1 MKVAIIG
8 GGASGLFSAGL
19 ISQKGHDVTVFDGN
33 EKTGKKLYI
42 TGKGRCNFTNDCD
55 RETFLSN
62 VVRGEKFFQS
72 ALSRFNPQDCIAFFE
87 SQNVATKVERGNR
100 AFPASDKSSDILKA
114 LNNFASKATIKLN
127 HKVKSIIKKSD
138 KFDVDGEAFDRVI
151 IATGGKSYS
160 QTGSEGD
167 GYNFARRFGHNI
179 IDIKPAL
186 VPIELSDSDI
196 AALQGVSLKNVSLTA
211 KCGKKTFSQF
221 GEMLF
226 TDKGISGPIVLTLSS
241 LINRETDV
249 SLLLDLKPALSF
261 EKLDARLVRE
271 FENVKNKNLSSV
283 MATLM
288 IKSMIPPFLKRVSL
302 SGDRKINSI
311 TANERAR
318 IANGLK
324 CWTLS
329 YKMLY
334 PLNAAIVTSG
344 GVDLKQIDPKT
355 MQSKLVSGLYFIGEV
370 LDIDALTG
378 GFNLQIAFSTAYAAS
393 SDF

>member
-8 GGASGLFSAGL
+8 GGAAGLFAAGHIL
-19 ISQKGHDVTVFDGN
+19 QKGHDVTIFDGN
-33 EKTGKKLYI
+33 EKTGKKLFI

-62 VVRGEKFFQS
+62 IVRGGKFFQS

-87 SQNVATKVERGNR
+87 EQGVPTKVERGNR

-114 LNNFASKATIKLN
+114 LNYFASGAKVMLN
-127 HKVKSIIKKSD
+127 HKVKNIFKKGETFS
-138 KFDVDGEAFDRVI
+138 VDGEIFDRVI
-151 IATGGKSYS
+151 IATGGKSYC
-160 QTGSEGD
+160 QTGSDGD
-167 GYNFARRFGHNI
+167 GYAFARRFGHNI
-179 IDIKPAL
+179 IDVVPAL
-186 VPIELSDSDI
+186 VPIELKDKDI
-196 AALQGVSLKNVSLTA
+196 RLLQGVSLKNVSLSA
-211 KCGKKTFSQF
+211 RCGKKIHSQF

-241 LINRETDV
+241 LINRENVDE
-249 SLLLDLKPALSF
+249 LWLDLKPALTH

-271 FENVKNKNLSSV
+271 FDNAKNKNLKSV

-288 IKSMIPPFLKRVSL
+288 IKSMIEPFLKRVSL
-302 SGDRKINSI
+302 SGERKINSI
-311 TANERAR
+311 TEAERAR
-318 IANGLK
+318 IVKGLK
-324 CWTLS
+324 CWTLD

-334 PLNAAIVTSG
+334 PIETGIVTSG

-378 GFNLQIAFSTAYAAS
+378 GFNLQIAFSTAFAAS